1 MTNMLRALVSIIIGA
16 AVTFGLFAFM
26 AFLVGG
32 GAQRNADSE
41 ETPVIEITM
50 DKQDSKAQKKPR
62 VTPKPPPPPEQPPK
76 PDTTPPDTSSNIDTN
91 MAFNMGGIESG
102 GPSTGFKLGNMMTRD
117 GDATPIVRIEPQYPI
132 SAARDGKEGWV
143 QLSFTINELGG
154 VDDVSIIE
162 AEPRRVFDREAI
174 RALKKWK
181 YKPKIV
187 DGKPLKQT
195 GMKVQLDFTL
205 EKGR

>member
-1 MTNMLRALVSIIIGA
+1 MLRALVSIIIGA

-26 AFLVGG
+26 AFLISG
-32 GAQRNADSE
+32 GATRNDTSE

-50 DKQDSKAQKKPR
+50 DKQDSKAQQKPR
-62 VTPKPPPPPEQPPK
+62 VVPKPPPPPEQPPK
-76 PDTTPPDTSSNIDTN
+76 PDTTPPDSSSNIDTN
-91 MAFNMGGIESG
+91 LSFNMGGVAAG
-102 GPSTGFKLGNMMTRD
+102 NAATGFKLGNMMTRD

-132 SAARDGKEGWV
+132 AAARDGKEGWV

-154 VDDVSIIE
+154 VDDVSVIK
-162 AEPRRVFDREAI
+162 AEPKRLFDREAI

-187 DGKPLKQT
+187 DGKPLKQP
-195 GMKVQLDFTL
+195 GMTVQLDFTL
-205 EKGR
+205 EKGGR

>member
-1 MTNMLRALVSIIIGA
+1 MLRALVSIIIGA

-32 GAQRNADSE
+32 GAQRAETSA

-50 DKQDSKAQKKPR
+50 DRQDSKAQNKPR
-62 VTPKPPPPPEQPPK
+62 VVPKPPPPPEQPQK
-76 PDTTPPDTSSNIDTN
+76 PEATPPESSSNIDTA
-91 MAFNMGGIESG
+91 MSFNMGGVEAG

-132 SAARDGKEGWV
+132 AAARDGKEGWV
-143 QLSFTINELGG
+143 QLRFTINELGG
-154 VDDVSIIE
+154 IDDVEVIQ
-162 AEPRRVFDREAI
+162 AEPKRLFDKEAI

-187 DGKPLKQT
+187 DGKPLKQP
-195 GMKVQLDFTL
+195 GMTVQLDFTL
-205 EKGR
+205 DKGGNQ